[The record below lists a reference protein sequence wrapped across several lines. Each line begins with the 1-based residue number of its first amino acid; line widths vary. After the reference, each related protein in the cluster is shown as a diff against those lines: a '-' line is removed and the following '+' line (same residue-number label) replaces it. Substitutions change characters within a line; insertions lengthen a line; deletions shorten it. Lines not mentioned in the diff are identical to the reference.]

1 MELLFP
7 LMLALMAGF
16 MFISIRKQKKRM
28 QEMQEMQNDVSVG
41 TRLQLTSGLF
51 GTVVDADNSD
61 YIDVEIATGV
71 VTRWNRLAIMRVVQ
85 TEDAAETYPGAV
97 STSYLDDLDDDDD
110 DDDDFVTDDYLDED
124 DAPADT
130 DIAGKR
136 PDLEK

>member
-7 LMLALMAGF
+7 LLLALMAGF
-16 MFISIRKQKKRM
+16 MFISIRKQKRRM
-28 QEMQEMQNDVSVG
+28 QEMQEMQNDVAVG
-41 TRLQLTSGLF
+41 SRLQLTSGLF

-85 TEDAAETYPGAV
+85 TEDAAETYPGAP
-97 STSYLDDLDDDDD
+97 SSSSYLDDLDDDDD
-110 DDDDFVTDDYLDED
+110 DIITDDYMDED
-124 DAPADT
+124 DAPSDT
-130 DIAGKR
+130 ESSSK

>member
-7 LMLALMAGF
+7 LLLALMAGF

-28 QEMQEMQNDVSVG
+28 QEMQEMQNDVAVG
-41 TRLQLTSGLF
+41 SRLQLTSGLF

-85 TEDAAETYPGAV
+85 TEDAAETYPGAP
-97 STSYLDDLDDDDD
+97 SSSSYLDDADDDDII
-110 DDDDFVTDDYLDED
+110 TDDYMDED
-124 DAPADT
+124 DAPSDT
-130 DIAGKR
+130 ESSSK

>member
-7 LMLALMAGF
+7 LVLALMAGF

-28 QEMQEMQNDVSVG
+28 QEMQEMQGDVSVG

-61 YIDVEIATGV
+61 YVDVEIATGV

-85 TEDAAETYPGAV
+85 TEDAAETYPGAPSV
-97 STSYLDDLDDDDD
+97 SHYDDLDDDD

-124 DAPADT
+124 DAPSDSER
-130 DIAGKR
+130 GSK

>member
-7 LMLALMAGF
+7 LLLALMAGF

-28 QEMQEMQNDVSVG
+28 QEMQEMQNEVAVG
-41 TRLQLTSGLF
+41 SRLQLTSGLF

-85 TEDAAETYPGAV
+85 TEDAAETYPGAP
-97 STSYLDDLDDDDD
+97 SSSSYLDDLDDDDD
-110 DDDDFVTDDYLDED
+110 DIITDDYMDED
-124 DAPADT
+124 DAPSDT
-130 DIAGKR
+130 ESSSK

>member
-7 LMLALMAGF
+7 LLLALMAGF

-28 QEMQEMQNDVSVG
+28 QEMQEMQNEVAVG
-41 TRLQLTSGLF
+41 SRLQLTSGLF

-85 TEDAAETYPGAV
+85 TEDAAETYPGAP
-97 STSYLDDLDDDDD
+97 SSSSYLDDADDDDII
-110 DDDDFVTDDYLDED
+110 TDDYMDED
-124 DAPADT
+124 DAHSDT
-130 DIAGKR
+130 ESSSK

>member
-7 LMLALMAGF
+7 LLLALMAGF

-28 QEMQEMQNDVSVG
+28 QEMQEMQNEVAVG
-41 TRLQLTSGLF
+41 SRLQLTSGLF

-85 TEDAAETYPGAV
+85 TEDAAETYPGAP
-97 STSYLDDLDDDDD
+97 SSSSYLDDADDDDII
-110 DDDDFVTDDYLDED
+110 TDDYMDED
-124 DAPADT
+124 DAPSDT
-130 DIAGKR
+130 ESSSK

>member
-1 MELLFP
+1 
-7 LMLALMAGF
+7 MLALMAGF
-16 MFISIRKQKKRM
+16 IFISIRKRRSGCRKCRRCRTT
-28 QEMQEMQNDVSVG
+28 SVG

-61 YIDVEIATGV
+61 YIDVGD
-71 VTRWNRLAIMRVVQ
+71 RDRSGHHWNRLAIMRVVQ
-85 TEDAAETYPGAV
+85 TEDAETYPGAV
-97 STSYLDDLDDDDD
+97 STSTDDLDDDDD

-124 DAPADT
+124 DAPVDT